1 MLIDGRPI
9 AVGNGIAR
17 NGFIEDRVLTLCG
30 VRQYGKGIWGGSGGG
45 SGRALGACS
54 GACSGGV
61 PHARLLSSSKCGR
74 TPTGDRGRV
83 PLARRVELLAALRGA
98 ARRVRLSL
106 DAQLLAS
113 CR

>member
-1 MLIDGRPI
+1 MSIDRKPI

-17 NGFIEDRVLTLCG
+17 NGFIADRVPTLCG

-45 SGRALGACS
+45 SGRAL

>member
-1 MLIDGRPI
+1 MLIDRKPI

-30 VRQYGKGIWGGSGGG
+30 VRQYGKGIWGRIW
-45 SGRALGACS
+45 GRALGACHTR
-54 GACSGGV
+54 ACC
-61 PHARLLSSSKCGR
+61 PPANAAAR
-74 TPTGDRGRV
+74 
-83 PLARRVELLAALRGA
+83 PLATAAACLSRAAWNSWRPCA